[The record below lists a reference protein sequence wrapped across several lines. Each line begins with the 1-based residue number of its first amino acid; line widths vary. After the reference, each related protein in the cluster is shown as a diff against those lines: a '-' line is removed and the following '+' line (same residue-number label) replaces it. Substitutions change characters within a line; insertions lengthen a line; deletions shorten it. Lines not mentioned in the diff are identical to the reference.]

1 MNFVRPELFEGRY
14 KSILLEA
21 PEEKGMFI
29 MKNEITCLLVVL
41 ISVTILMAGFLFNRV
56 VRKII
61 QIKIA
66 KLDA

>member
-1 MNFVRPELFEGRY
+1 
-14 KSILLEA
+14 
-21 PEEKGMFI
+21 MFI